1 MLWMMLIWMHY
12 SKELGDFNGK
22 NDVRCN
28 IFILE
33 IMYMLD
39 DFDVRYFL
47 IWKVYFDE
55 IYVF

>member
-1 MLWMMLIWMHY
+1 MMLIWMHY

-47 IWKVYFDE
+47 I
-55 IYVF
+55 